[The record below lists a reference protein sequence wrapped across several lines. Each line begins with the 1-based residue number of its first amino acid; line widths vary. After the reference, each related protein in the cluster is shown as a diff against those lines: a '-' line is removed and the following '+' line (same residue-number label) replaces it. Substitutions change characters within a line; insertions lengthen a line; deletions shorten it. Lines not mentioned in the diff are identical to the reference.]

1 MTEPISLTSDSI
13 DGLFLL
19 FFCSTSLSL
28 DDSEDET
35 SHNQFLDA
43 HNSGICAPSVLDFLF
58 FDLRFFSTPRGAF
71 CAAILL
77 FFADMEKVLERVG
90 E

>member
-1 MTEPISLTSDSI
+1 MFFRTSSSL

-35 SHNQFLDA
+35 SHDQLLA
-43 HNSGICAPSVLDFLF
+43 LHNVEGYAPSVLDFLF

-71 CAAILL
+71 CAAILVVVS
-77 FFADMEKVLERVG
+77 EVGKSLEW
-90 E
+90 